1 MSLTGKKIAILGGTG
16 TLGQAFAKMT
26 MEKQNPRSI
35 VIFSRD
41 EHKQAAMRSK
51 YPDLDYFVGDI
62 RDVGRLNRALYACD
76 VVIHGAALKRV
87 ETGEY
92 DPQEVVKT
100 NVMGSMNVIDAAIH
114 NEVPVVVGI
123 SSDKAVDPTTLYGA
137 TKMTMERLFLAANS
151 YNVGGAPKF
160 TIAAYG
166 NILGSN
172 GSVIP
177 IFLKQKKE
185 GKPITIT
192 HPDMTR
198 FCMRIEE
205 AVELIWSAIEK
216 PVGVHAPVLPSMRIM
231 DMARVIAPEAEIKI
245 IGMKQNEKLHEVM
258 PSVDGVIYSSDKP
271 ARWYS
276 ESDLKLFLDENYPGW
291 N

>member
-1 MSLTGKKIAILGGTG
+1 MSLNGKKVAILGGTG
-16 TLGQAFAKMT
+16 TLGTAFAKMT
-26 MEKQNPRSI
+26 AEKYNPRSI

-41 EHKQAAMRSK
+41 EHKQAAMRSAH
-51 YPDLDYFVGDI
+51 PGLDFFVGDI
-62 RDVGRLNRALYACD
+62 RDRDRLIRALYGVD

-100 NVMGSMNVIDAAIH
+100 NIIGSMNVIDAAIH
-114 NEVPVVVGI
+114 NEVPVVVGV

-151 YNVGGAPKF
+151 YNVGGVPKF
-160 TIAAYG
+160 TIASYG

-185 GKPITIT
+185 GRPITIT
-192 HPDMTR
+192 HEDMTR

-205 AVELIWSAIEK
+205 AVELIWSSIDAPI
-216 PVGVHAPVLPSMRIM
+216 GVNAPILPSMRII
-231 DMARVIAPEAEIKI
+231 DMAKTIAPNSEIKI
-245 IGMKQNEKLHEVM
+245 IGMKQNEKLHETM
-258 PSVDGVIYSSDKP
+258 PPVGGVVYSSDKP
-271 ARWYS
+271 HRWYGAEEL
-276 ESDLKLFLDENYPGW
+276 ESFMDANYAGW
-291 N
+291 K